1 MNIIFTLLFVFL
13 LHKKVDF
20 CKMSKTHHKMNVFS
34 PLKKSVKKVVRR
46 PHYLWDFMHIPVSSS
61 FAILPH
67 RTPPLAAQDAHDAK
81 HMVFSIQDGP

>member
-1 MNIIFTLLFVFL
+1 
-13 LHKKVDF
+13 
-20 CKMSKTHHKMNVFS
+20 MNVFS

-81 HMVFSIQDGP
+81 HMVCSIQDGPYPSKNNTGAPLLLPRDPPL